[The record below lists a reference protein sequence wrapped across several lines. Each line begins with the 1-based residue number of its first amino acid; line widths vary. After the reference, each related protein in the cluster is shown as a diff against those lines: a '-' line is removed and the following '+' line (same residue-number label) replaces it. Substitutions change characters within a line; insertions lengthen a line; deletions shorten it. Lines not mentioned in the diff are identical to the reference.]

1 MQSSKLGDTSVVRLL
16 THTLLKEKQNLRV
29 LVFFLCCSVW
39 VFGDYVFAES
49 EFQGKV
55 ILQRVQNDDK
65 HLRGK
70 KLGHPMKMGPMD
82 IKRAMWGLHFLG
94 KITVSGDTW
103 EDPERVFDKK
113 TISRISGYIND
124 KLGAAKPRE
133 IVSFSIRT
141 RQGETSGD
149 VFVLN
154 DVLNWRFSRIKGMGR
169 LVDHQSVAQE
179 TSGEILVN
187 WKLEPRKK
195 QKYFYSEN
203 TLGFKTRYDYWI
215 TAPIREP
222 KPSGV
227 DSPRGHHETLPP
239 YGGTIKEKLKML
251 KEWEKEGLI
260 SEEDYKA
267 KVDQLL
273 EQF

>member
-1 MQSSKLGDTSVVRLL
+1 
-16 THTLLKEKQNLRV
+16 
-29 LVFFLCCSVW
+29 
-39 VFGDYVFAES
+39 
-49 EFQGKV
+49 
-55 ILQRVQNDDK
+55 
-65 HLRGK
+65 
-70 KLGHPMKMGPMD
+70 
-82 IKRAMWGLHFLG
+82 MWDLHFLG
-94 KITVSGDTW
+94 KLTVTSDTW
-103 EDPERVFDKK
+103 EDPERVFDRK

-154 DVLNWRFSRIKGMGR
+154 DALNWRFSRIKGMGR

-187 WKLEPRKK
+187 WKLEPRKT

-215 TAPIREP
+215 TVPLENARKANSRPG
-222 KPSGV
+222 SL
-227 DSPRGHHETLPP
+227 GHVKEDANLE
-239 YGGTIKEKLKML
+239 GISVKEKLKML
-251 KEWEKEGLI
+251 KEWKGENLI

>member
-1 MQSSKLGDTSVVRLL
+1 M
-16 THTLLKEKQNLRV
+16 
-29 LVFFLCCSVW
+29 LVFFLCCAVC
-39 VFGDYVFAES
+39 FGGEVAAES
-49 EFQGKV
+49 KPRGK
-55 ILQRVQNDDK
+55 ITIRHVQKDDVF
-65 HLRGK
+65 LREK
-70 KLGHPMKMGPMD
+70 KLGHPAKLDPMS
-82 IKRAMWGLHFLG
+82 IKRTMWDLHFLG
-94 KITVSGDTW
+94 KLTVTSDTW
-103 EDPERVFDKK
+103 EDPERVFDRK

-154 DVLNWRFSRIKGMGR
+154 DALNWRFSRIKGMGR

-187 WKLEPRKK
+187 WKLEPRKT
-195 QKYFYSEN
+195 QKYFYAEN
-203 TLGFKTRYDYWI
+203 TVGLKTRYDHWVTI
-215 TAPIREP
+215 PIREP
-222 KPSGV
+222 KLSGV
-227 DSPRGHHETLPP
+227 NSPRGHHETLPP
-239 YGGTIKEKLKML
+239 YGGTVKEKLKML
-251 KEWEKEGLI
+251 KEWKEEGLI

-267 KVDQLL
+267 KVNQLL

>member
-1 MQSSKLGDTSVVRLL
+1 
-16 THTLLKEKQNLRV
+16 
-29 LVFFLCCSVW
+29 
-39 VFGDYVFAES
+39 
-49 EFQGKV
+49 
-55 ILQRVQNDDK
+55 
-65 HLRGK
+65 
-70 KLGHPMKMGPMD
+70 
-82 IKRAMWGLHFLG
+82 
-94 KITVSGDTW
+94 
-103 EDPERVFDKK
+103 
-113 TISRISGYIND
+113 
-124 KLGAAKPRE
+124 
-133 IVSFSIRT
+133 
-141 RQGETSGD
+141 
-149 VFVLN
+149 
-154 DVLNWRFSRIKGMGR
+154 MGR

-179 TSGEILVN
+179 TGGEILVN
-187 WKLEPRKK
+187 WKLEPRKT